1 MSIFMA
7 YDIRG
12 IYNEDLTNDIAK
24 KIGKAYTTFMNVD
37 EVIVGR
43 DCRNSSPF
51 LSKSLIEGI
60 NEAGADVYEVGMV
73 PGPVVEFYL
82 AMNKKIGGVYVTAS
96 HNPPEYNGFKVMNGL
111 QSLNPEEIQTLKKII
126 DGKNYRVGTGMV
138 YHREI
143 LDKYTEFIEKNIKA
157 ERLKIVI
164 DSANGTCGPVA
175 PGIFNDLGCY
185 VTSLYA
191 EPNGSFPNHYPDPT
205 RAENLVEIKR
215 RVIEEQAHFGIAFD
229 GDGDRVV
236 FIDEQ
241 GNALHGDQALMLFA
255 RQILEKTK
263 GKIVYTINCSRA
275 VEEDIKAH
283 GGTPIVSNIG
293 HSFIKKKLADEDGLF
308 AGEMSGHF
316 FFKDAYFGY
325 DDGIYA
331 ALRMAEIVGKGGK
344 LSRMV
349 ADLPKYYASTE
360 ERIPCPEN
368 KKFEVVEALKRE
380 FSSYKLITID
390 GVRIEFEHGW
400 GLIRAS
406 NTEPMLSLRFEADTE
421 QEREKI
427 KGMLMAALRK
437 FGVQ

>member
-1 MSIFMA
+1 
-7 YDIRG
+7 
-12 IYNEDLTNDIAK
+12 
-24 KIGKAYTTFMNVD
+24 MNVD

-43 DCRNSSPF
+43 DCRNSSPI
-51 LSKSLIEGI
+51 LAQSLIEGI
-60 NEAGADVYEVGMV
+60 SSAGADVYNVGMV
-73 PGPVVEFYL
+73 PGPLVEFYL
-82 AMNKKIGGVYVTAS
+82 AINKKNGGVYVTAS

-111 QSLNPEEIQTLKKII
+111 QSLSPEEIQTLKKII
-126 DGKNYRVGTGMV
+126 DGKNYRVGTGAV
-138 YHREI
+138 YRREI
-143 LDKYTEFIEKNIKA
+143 IDKYVEFVEKGIEA

-164 DSANGTCGPVA
+164 DSANGTCGLVA
-175 PGIFNDLGCY
+175 PRIFNDLGCY

-215 RVIEEQAHFGIAFD
+215 RVIEEQAHLGIAFD

-236 FIDEQ
+236 FIDDQ
-241 GNALHGDQALMLFA
+241 GRALNGDETLMLFA

-263 GKIVYTINCSRA
+263 GKILYTINCSRA

-283 GGTPIVSNIG
+283 GGTPVVSKIG
-293 HSFIKKKLADEDGLF
+293 HSFIKKKLAEEDGLL

-331 ALRMAEIVGKGGK
+331 ALRMAEIVSKGGK
-344 LSRMV
+344 LSRLV

-368 KKFEVVEALKRE
+368 KKFAVVEALKQE
-380 FSSYKLITID
+380 FSNYKLITID

-406 NTEPMLSLRFEADTE
+406 NTEPMLSLRFEADSE

-427 KGMLMAALRK
+427 KNTLMNALRK
-437 FGVQ
+437 FGVK

>member
-1 MSIFMA
+1 MSIFKA

-24 KIGKAYTTFMNVD
+24 KIGKAYTTLMNVD

-111 QSLNPEEIQTLKKII
+111 QSLNPEEIQTIKKII
-126 DGKNYRVGTGMV
+126 DGKNYRIGTGMV

-143 LDKYTEFIEKNIKA
+143 LDKYTEFIEKNITA

-215 RVIEEQAHFGIAFD
+215 RVIEEQAHLGIAFD

-241 GNALHGDQALMLFA
+241 GNALHGDQTLMLFA

-263 GKIVYTINCSRA
+263 GKIIYTINCSRA

-283 GGTPIVSNIG
+283 GGTPVVSNIG

-316 FFKDAYFGY
+316 FFKDDYFGY

-331 ALRMAEIVGKGGK
+331 ALRMAEIVSKGGK
-344 LSRMV
+344 LSRLV
-349 ADLPKYYASTE
+349 ADLPRYYASTE
-360 ERIPCPEN
+360 ERLPCPEN

-380 FSSYKLITID
+380 FSDYKQITID
-390 GVRIEFEHGW
+390 GIRIEFEHGW

-421 QEREKI
+421 QERERI
-427 KGMLMAALRK
+427 KGMLMAALKK